1 MPATPRF
8 SVSQT
13 HDAVVVCIKVP
24 HVRVGNAETH
34 VDGLEFSFFCKPYLL
49 RCVAHVSVRGGAL
62 KEDRVCHS
70 CYILALVPAT
80 SAFYYYYSYSS
91 RRYSREIDGPYHTV
105 AAHASVPTAVVLH

>member
-34 VDGLEFSFFCKPYLL
+34 VDGRDFSFFCKPYLL
-49 RCVAHVSVRGGAL
+49 RCVAHVLVQVVRSERTG
-62 KEDRVCHS
+62 C
-70 CYILALVPAT
+70 AT
-80 SAFYYYYSYSS
+80 
-91 RRYSREIDGPYHTV
+91 
-105 AAHASVPTAVVLH
+105 VVIF

>member
-34 VDGLEFSFFCKPYLL
+34 VDGRDFSFFCKPYLL
-49 RCVAHVSVRGGAL
+49 RCVAHVSVRVAL
-62 KEDRVCHS
+62 REDRVCHS
-70 CYILALVPAT
+70 CYIRAKILFIGSHNYVGIVL
-80 SAFYYYYSYSS
+80 
-91 RRYSREIDGPYHTV
+91 
-105 AAHASVPTAVVLH
+105 SVVQQ